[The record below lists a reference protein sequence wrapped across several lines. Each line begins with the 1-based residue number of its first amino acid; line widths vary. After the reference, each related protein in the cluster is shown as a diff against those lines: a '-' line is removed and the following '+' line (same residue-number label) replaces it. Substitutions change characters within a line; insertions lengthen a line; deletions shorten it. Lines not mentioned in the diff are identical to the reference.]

1 MNKKIILS
9 ALAIASVLTACDD
22 DYMKQFEDQDANI
35 TDVKNLTMTLEN
47 SDYSSIASNA
57 TNIAK
62 ALELDP
68 ENQTYVEML
77 KQVGKQYYFTD
88 DIAGEDYIPAYLMAK
103 YPNADQKSKFTVTY
117 KKFKK
122 TSSYLADFAN
132 ISSYQLSGSDYEGV
146 WGDKV
151 KASFLT
157 PQTLNRIP
165 GILKENMS
173 GAAEGT
179 MCVVNYAYSDVE
191 PSIGGGTVEE
201 ENPYTKISEVIAN
214 GAGVESTIKAE
225 VVGTYAKGILV
236 SDGTGSVLV
245 YPNNVPNYS
254 VGDSVIVTG
263 TTASYGGLL
272 QYPNTSTITRSGK
285 SESFNYPKAQTM
297 DAAALNDWMKSPVV
311 KYAKVTGKL
320 SITTNSKG
328 ATYYNVE
335 IEGVNGKGSISYP
348 MTGIV
353 DPALN
358 GKDVDITG
366 YLIGVTGKD
375 TKYANIMMTSICE
388 KGGAMLTPI
397 GVLATSAAGEHK
409 AEGVVIAKY
418 ARGFLLSDG
427 TGKMLVYNSKGYDVE
442 IGDVVAVD
450 GKTKLYSGLMQFDSP
465 KVTKLERTAKVSQP
479 AAQELTAAD
488 FTSYVTAPYSAY
500 VTYTGKLSITTNDK
514 GATYY
519 NIAID
524 GTSAQGSISFPLTGV
539 VSPDLKGKTV
549 TVTGYAFGQSSG
561 KFLNTMIT
569 SIAEASPAKA
579 KIAFRAGAD
588 VQPNASVLYRL
599 VGTEWKAYTNDDVKV
614 AVLSPKDYEEL
625 GSATVGDPANALP
638 IYLAKKFP
646 YLVDE
651 SMAVVVYAKSK
662 DAMAA
667 KEFSLSNGVWAPAT
681 NYTMETAI
689 FVKEGNEISANIS
702 THFDNSL
709 INDEGG
715 LKAQNTELTGDL
727 TYIWKN
733 NNYGWVAS
741 AYKNGSTLKSESWL
755 VTPAFNFLKAKHPVM
770 TFDHALNKMAG
781 YDTEEELKQL
791 MKERCKVLVSV
802 NYTGDVKTCD
812 WTELE
817 IPGWPTGTDWNFAPS
832 GIIDLSSVIGNKKVV
847 IAFVYKSVENS
858 AHSWEIQNLK
868 VYEQTEE

>member
-9 ALAIASVLTACDD
+9 ALAFASVLTACDD

-77 KQVGKQYYFTD
+77 KQVGTQYYFTD

-201 ENPYTKISEVIAN
+201 VSPYTKISEVIAN

-236 SDGTGSVLV
+236 SDGSGSILV
-245 YPNNVPNYS
+245 YPNKVPNYS

-263 TTASYGGLL
+263 TTSSYGGLL

-285 SESFNYPKAQTM
+285 SESYKYPKAEEM
-297 DAAALNDWMKSPVV
+297 DAATLNSWMKSPVV

-328 ATYYNVE
+328 TTYYNVE
-335 IEGVNGKGSISYP
+335 IEGVNGQGSISYP

-358 GKDVDITG
+358 GKDVDING
-366 YLIGVTGKD
+366 YLIGVTGSSI
-375 TKYANIMMTSICE
+375 KYANIMMTSICE
-388 KGGAMLTPI
+388 KGGTMLTPI

-418 ARGFLLSDG
+418 ARGFLISDG

-442 IGDVVAVD
+442 EGDVVAVD
-450 GKTKLYSGLMQFDSP
+450 GKTSLYSGLMQFNSP

-479 AAQELTAAD
+479 VAQELTAAD
-488 FTSYVTAPYSAY
+488 FTSYVTAPYYAY

-539 VSPDLKGKTV
+539 VSPDLNGKTV

-561 KFLNTMIT
+561 KYLNTMIT
-569 SIAEASPAKA
+569 TIAEATPAKA
-579 KIAFRAGAD
+579 KIAFRAGAN

-599 VGTEWKAYTNDDVKV
+599 EGTEWKAYTNDDVKV

-651 SMAVVVYAKSK
+651 SMAVVVYAKSN

-667 KEFSLSNGVWAPAT
+667 KEFSVSNGVWAPAT
-681 NYTMETAI
+681 NYTMETAV
-689 FVKEGNEISANIS
+689 FVKDGDEISANIS

-715 LKAQNTELTGDL
+715 LKAQDTELTGDL

-741 AYKNGSTLKSESWL
+741 AYKNGTTLKSESWL

-770 TFDHALNKMAG
+770 TFDHACNKMAG
-781 YDTEEELKQL
+781 YSSDEELKQL
-791 MKERCKVLVSV
+791 MKERMKVFVSV

-847 IAFVYKSVENS
+847 IAFMYKSTEIS
-858 AHSWEIQNLK
+858 AQSWEVQNLK

>member
-191 PSIGGGTVEE
+191 PSIGGGTKEE
-201 ENPYTKISEVIAN
+201 ESPYAKISEVIAT

-272 QYPNTSTITRSGK
+272 QYPNTSVITRSGK

-358 GKDVDITG
+358 GKDVDIIG

-388 KGGAMLTPI
+388 KGGTMLTPI
-397 GVLATSAAGEHK
+397 GVLATSVAGEHK

-427 TGKMLVYNSKGYDVE
+427 TGKMLVYNFKGYDVE

-450 GKTKLYSGLMQFDSP
+450 GKTSLYSGLIQFNSP

-479 AAQELTAAD
+479 VAQELTAAD
-488 FTSYVTAPYSAY
+488 FTSYVTAPYYAY

-519 NIAID
+519 NVAID

-569 SIAEASPAKA
+569 SIAEATPAKA
-579 KIAFRAGAD
+579 KIAFRAGTN
-588 VQPNASVLYRL
+588 VQPNAAVLYRL
-599 VGTEWKAYTNDDVKV
+599 EGTEWKAYTNDDVKV

-625 GSATVGDPANALP
+625 GSVTVGDPANALP

-651 SMAVVVYAKSK
+651 SMAVVVYAKSN

-681 NYTMETAI
+681 NYTMETAV
-689 FVKEGNEISANIS
+689 FVKDGDEISANIS

-741 AYKNGSTLKSESWL
+741 AYKNGTTLKSESWL

-770 TFDHALNKMAG
+770 TFDHACNKMAG
-781 YDTEEELKQL
+781 YNSDEELKQL
-791 MKERCKVLVSV
+791 MKVRMKVFVSV

-847 IAFVYKSVENS
+847 IAFMYRSTAIS
-858 AHSWEIQNLK
+858 AQSWEIQNLK

>member
-77 KQVGKQYYFTD
+77 KQVGTQYYFTD

-201 ENPYTKISEVIAN
+201 ESPYTKISEVIAN

-236 SDGTGSVLV
+236 SDGSGSILV
-245 YPNNVPNYS
+245 YPNKVPNYS

-263 TTASYGGLL
+263 TTSSYGGLL

-285 SESFNYPKAQTM
+285 SESYKYPKAENM
-297 DAAALNDWMKSPVV
+297 NAAALNDWMKSPVV
-311 KYAKVTGKL
+311 KYANVTGKL

-328 ATYYNVE
+328 TTYYNVE
-335 IEGVNGKGSISYP
+335 IEGVNGQGSISYP

-358 GKDVDITG
+358 GKDVDING
-366 YLIGVTGKD
+366 YLIGVTGSS

-388 KGGAMLTPI
+388 KGGTMLTPI

-418 ARGFLLSDG
+418 ARGFLISDG

-442 IGDVVAVD
+442 VGDVVAVD
-450 GKTKLYSGLMQFDSP
+450 GKTSLYSGLMQFNSP

-479 AAQELTAAD
+479 VAQELTAAD
-488 FTSYVTAPYSAY
+488 FTSYVTAPYYAY

-539 VSPDLKGKTV
+539 VSPDLNGKTV

-561 KFLNTMIT
+561 RYLNTMIAT
-569 SIAEASPAKA
+569 IAEATPAKA
-579 KIAFRAGAD
+579 KIAFRAGAN

-599 VGTEWKAYTNDDVKV
+599 EGTEWKAYTNDDVKV

-667 KEFSLSNGVWAPAT
+667 KEFSVSNGVWAPAT
-681 NYTMETAI
+681 NYTMETAV
-689 FVKEGNEISANIS
+689 FVKDGDEISANIS

-715 LKAQNTELTGDL
+715 LKAQDTELTGDL

-741 AYKNGSTLKSESWL
+741 AYKNGTTLKSESWL

-770 TFDHALNKMAG
+770 TFDHACNKMAG
-781 YDTEEELKQL
+781 YSSDEELNQL
-791 MKERCKVLVSV
+791 MKERMKVFVSV

-847 IAFVYKSVENS
+847 IAFMYKSTEIS
-858 AHSWEIQNLK
+858 AQSWEVQNLK

>member
-146 WGDKV
+146 WGNKV

-191 PSIGGGTVEE
+191 PSIGGGTKEE
-201 ENPYTKISEVIAN
+201 ESPYTKISEVIAT

-320 SITTNSKG
+320 SITTNNKG

-358 GKDVDITG
+358 GKDVDIIG

-388 KGGAMLTPI
+388 KGGTMLSPI
-397 GVLATSAAGEHK
+397 GVIAASEAGQHK
-409 AEGVVIAKY
+409 AEGIVIAKY
-418 ARGFLLSDG
+418 ARGFLISDG
-427 TGKMLVYNSKGYDVE
+427 TGKMLVYNFKGYDVE

-569 SIAEASPAKA
+569 TIAEATPAKA
-579 KIAFRAGAD
+579 KIAFRAGAN

-599 VGTEWKAYTNDDVKV
+599 EGTEWKAYTNNDVKV

-681 NYTMETAI
+681 NYTMETAV
-689 FVKEGNEISANIS
+689 FVKDGDEISANIS

-741 AYKNGSTLKSESWL
+741 AYKNGTTLKSESWL

-770 TFDHALNKMAG
+770 TFDHACNKMAG
-781 YDTEEELKQL
+781 YNSDEELKQL
-791 MKERCKVLVSV
+791 MKERMKVFVSV

-847 IAFVYKSVENS
+847 IAFMYKSTVIS
-858 AHSWEIQNLK
+858 AQSWEIQNLK

>member
-191 PSIGGGTVEE
+191 PSIGGGTKEE
-201 ENPYTKISEVIAN
+201 ESPYTKISEVIAT

-328 ATYYNVE
+328 ATYYNVV
-335 IEGVNGKGSISYP
+335 IDGVNGQGSISYP

-358 GKDVDITG
+358 GKDVDIIG

-388 KGGAMLTPI
+388 KGGTMLTPI

-427 TGKMLVYNSKGYDVE
+427 TGKMLVYNFKGYDVE

-450 GKTKLYSGLMQFDSP
+450 GKTSLYSGLIQFNSP

-479 AAQELTAAD
+479 VAQELTAAD
-488 FTSYVTAPYSAY
+488 FTSYVTAPYYAY

-519 NIAID
+519 NVAID

-569 SIAEASPAKA
+569 SIAEATPAKA
-579 KIAFRAGAD
+579 KIAFRAGAN
-588 VQPNASVLYRL
+588 VQPNASILYRL
-599 VGTEWKAYTNDDVKV
+599 EGTEWKAYTNDDVKV

-625 GSATVGDPANALP
+625 GSVTVGDPANALP

-651 SMAVVVYAKSK
+651 SMAVVVYAKSN

-681 NYTMETAI
+681 NYTMETAV
-689 FVKEGNEISANIS
+689 FVKDGDEISANIS

-741 AYKNGSTLKSESWL
+741 AYKNGTTLKSESWL

-770 TFDHALNKMAG
+770 TFDHACNKMAG
-781 YDTEEELKQL
+781 YNSDEELKQL
-791 MKERCKVLVSV
+791 MKERMKVFVSV

-847 IAFVYKSVENS
+847 IAFMYKSTVIS
-858 AHSWEIQNLK
+858 AQSWEIQNLK

>member
-191 PSIGGGTVEE
+191 PSIGGGTKEE
-201 ENPYTKISEVIAN
+201 ESPYAKISEVIAT

-320 SITTNSKG
+320 SITTNNKG
-328 ATYYNVE
+328 ATYYNVV

-358 GKDVDITG
+358 GKDVDIIG

-388 KGGAMLTPI
+388 KGGTMLTPI

-409 AEGVVIAKY
+409 AEGIVIAKY
-418 ARGFLLSDG
+418 ARGFLISDG
-427 TGKMLVYNSKGYDVE
+427 TGKMLVYNFKGYDVE

-488 FTSYVTAPYSAY
+488 FTSYVTAPYYAY

-519 NIAID
+519 NVAID

-569 SIAEASPAKA
+569 TIAEATPAKA
-579 KIAFRAGAD
+579 KIAFRAGAN

-599 VGTEWKAYTNDDVKV
+599 EGTEWKAYTNDDVKV

-625 GSATVGDPANALP
+625 GSVTVGDPANALP

-651 SMAVVVYAKSK
+651 SMAVVVYAKSN

-681 NYTMETAI
+681 NYTMETAV
-689 FVKEGNEISANIS
+689 FVKDGDEISANIS

-741 AYKNGSTLKSESWL
+741 AYKNGTTLKSESWL

-770 TFDHALNKMAG
+770 TFDHACNKMAG
-781 YDTEEELKQL
+781 YNSDEELKQL
-791 MKERCKVLVSV
+791 MKERMKVFVSV

-847 IAFVYKSVENS
+847 IAFMYKSTVIS
-858 AHSWEIQNLK
+858 AQSWEIQNLK

>member
-9 ALAIASVLTACDD
+9 ALAFASVLTACDD

-77 KQVGKQYYFTD
+77 KQVGTQYYFTD

-201 ENPYTKISEVIAN
+201 ESPYTKISEVIAN

-236 SDGTGSVLV
+236 SDGSGSILV
-245 YPNNVPNYS
+245 YPNKVPNYS

-263 TTASYGGLL
+263 TTSSYGGLL

-285 SESFNYPKAQTM
+285 SESYKYPKAEEM
-297 DAAALNDWMKSPVV
+297 DAATLNSWMKSPVV
-311 KYAKVTGKL
+311 KYAKVSGKL
-320 SITTNSKG
+320 KISGN
-328 ATYYNVE
+328 YYNVE
-335 IEGVNGKGSISYP
+335 ITGLNGQGSISYP

-358 GKDVDITG
+358 GKDVDING
-366 YLIGVTGKD
+366 YLIGVTGSS

-388 KGGAMLTPI
+388 KGGTMLTPI

-418 ARGFLLSDG
+418 ARGFLISDG

-442 IGDVVAVD
+442 EGDVVAVD
-450 GKTKLYSGLMQFDSP
+450 GNTKLYSGLMQFNSP

-479 AAQELTAAD
+479 VAQELTAAD
-488 FTSYVTAPYSAY
+488 FTSYVTAPYYAY

-539 VSPDLKGKTV
+539 VSPDLNGKTV

-561 KFLNTMIT
+561 KYLNTMIAT
-569 SIAEASPAKA
+569 IAEATPAKA
-579 KIAFRAGAD
+579 KIAFRAGAN

-599 VGTEWKAYTNDDVKV
+599 EGTEWKAYTNDDVKV

-651 SMAVVVYAKSK
+651 SMAVVVYAKSN

-667 KEFSLSNGVWAPAT
+667 KEFSVSNGVWAPAT
-681 NYTMETAI
+681 NYTMETAV
-689 FVKEGNEISANIS
+689 FVKDGDEISANIS

-715 LKAQNTELTGDL
+715 LKAQDTELTGDL

-741 AYKNGSTLKSESWL
+741 AYKNGTTLKSESWL

-770 TFDHALNKMAG
+770 TFDHACNKMAG
-781 YDTEEELKQL
+781 YSSDEELKQL
-791 MKERCKVLVSV
+791 MKERMKVFVSV

-847 IAFVYKSVENS
+847 IAFMYKSTEIS
-858 AHSWEIQNLK
+858 AQSWEVQNLK

>member
-77 KQVGKQYYFTD
+77 KQVGTQYYFTD

-173 GAAEGT
+173 GSAEGT

-201 ENPYTKISEVIAN
+201 KSPYTKISEVIAN

-236 SDGTGSVLV
+236 SDGTGSILV
-245 YPNNVPNYS
+245 YPNKVPNYS

-263 TTASYGGLL
+263 TTSSYGGLL

-285 SESFNYPKAQTM
+285 SESYKYPKAEEM
-297 DAAALNDWMKSPVV
+297 DAATLNSWMKSPVV
-311 KYAKVTGKL
+311 KYAKVSGKL

-328 ATYYNVE
+328 TTYYNVE
-335 IEGVNGKGSISYP
+335 IEGVNGQGSISYP

-358 GKDVDITG
+358 GKDVDING
-366 YLIGVTGKD
+366 YLIGVTGSS

-388 KGGAMLTPI
+388 KGGTMLTPI
-397 GVLATSAAGEHK
+397 GVLAASEAGEHK

-418 ARGFLLSDG
+418 ARGFLISDG

-442 IGDVVAVD
+442 EGDVVAVD
-450 GKTKLYSGLMQFDSP
+450 GKTSLYSGLMQFNSP

-479 AAQELTAAD
+479 VAQELTAAD
-488 FTSYVTAPYSAY
+488 FTSYVTAPYYAY

-539 VSPDLKGKTV
+539 VSPDLNGKTV

-561 KFLNTMIT
+561 KYLNTMIAT
-569 SIAEASPAKA
+569 IAEATPAKA
-579 KIAFRAGAD
+579 KIAFRAGAN

-599 VGTEWKAYTNDDVKV
+599 EGTEWKAYTNDDVKV

-651 SMAVVVYAKSK
+651 SMAVVVYAKSN

-667 KEFSLSNGVWAPAT
+667 KEFSVSNGVWAPAT
-681 NYTMETAI
+681 NYTMETAV
-689 FVKEGNEISANIS
+689 FVKDGDEISANIS

-715 LKAQNTELTGDL
+715 LKAQDTELTGDL

-741 AYKNGSTLKSESWL
+741 AYKNGTTLKSESWL

-770 TFDHALNKMAG
+770 TFDHACNKMAG
-781 YDTEEELKQL
+781 YSSDEELKQL
-791 MKERCKVLVSV
+791 MKERMKVFVSV

-847 IAFVYKSVENS
+847 IAFMYKSTEIS
-858 AHSWEIQNLK
+858 AQSWEVQNLK

>member
-132 ISSYQLSGSDYEGV
+132 ISSYQLSGSDYEGI

-191 PSIGGGTVEE
+191 PSIGGGTKEE
-201 ENPYTKISEVIAN
+201 ESPYTKISEVIAT

-272 QYPNTSTITRSGK
+272 QYPNTSVITRSGK

-297 DAAALNDWMKSPVV
+297 NAAAINDWMKSPVV

-320 SITTNSKG
+320 SITTNNKG

-358 GKDVDITG
+358 GKDVDIIG

-388 KGGAMLTPI
+388 KGGTMLSPI
-397 GVLATSAAGEHK
+397 GVIAASEAGQHK
-409 AEGVVIAKY
+409 AEGIVIAKY
-418 ARGFLLSDG
+418 ARGFLISDG
-427 TGKMLVYNSKGYDVE
+427 TGKMLVYNFKGYDVE

-569 SIAEASPAKA
+569 TIAEATPAKA
-579 KIAFRAGAD
+579 KIAFRAGAN

-599 VGTEWKAYTNDDVKV
+599 EGTEWKAYTNNDVKV

-651 SMAVVVYAKSK
+651 SMAVVVYAKSN

-681 NYTMETAI
+681 NYTMETAV
-689 FVKEGNEISANIS
+689 FVKDGDEISANIS

-741 AYKNGSTLKSESWL
+741 AYKNGTTLKSESWL
-755 VTPAFNFLKAKHPVM
+755 VTPAFNFKKAKHPVM
-770 TFDHALNKMAG
+770 KFDHALNKMAG
-781 YDTEEELKQL
+781 YSTDEELKQL

-832 GIIDLSSVIGNKKVV
+832 GIIDLSSVIGNNKVV